1 MTVILGTEASDRAVA
16 SETTEGKQRR
26 PQLFKPGES
35 GNPAGRPKGSR
46 NKLGEAFIADL
57 HEDWSENGKAALVA
71 CREQNPAAYVKVVAS
86 LLPKD
91 VNINVTA
98 IDELSDDELAAAI
111 AATRAAVELSRK
123 AGSSGREKAERKPP
137 GALPPVH

>member
-1 MTVILGTEASDRAVA
+1 MAKPVVKPEKDEKGRFVA
-16 SETTEGKQRR
+16 GN
-26 PQLFKPGES
+26 S
-35 GNPAGRPKGSR
+35 GNGGRPKGSR

-71 CREQNPAAYVKVVAS
+71 CRTENPAAYVKVVAS

-98 IDELSDDELAAAI
+98 INELSDDDLAAALAAAREAI
-111 AATRAAVELSRK
+111 AVHRTDGAGARSQAEGKPARK
-123 AGSSGREKAERKPP
+123 
-137 GALPPVH
+137 LPPVH